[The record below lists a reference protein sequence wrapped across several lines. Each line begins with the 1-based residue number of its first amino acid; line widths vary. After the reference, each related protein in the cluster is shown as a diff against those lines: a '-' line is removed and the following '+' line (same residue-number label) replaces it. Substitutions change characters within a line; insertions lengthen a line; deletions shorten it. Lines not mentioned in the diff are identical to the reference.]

1 MAATYSDES
10 ADTLTQAIIEGMQEK
25 KAEEITVLDLRN
37 VKNSITDFFVIC
49 SGSSDTHVDAISN
62 SIEGIVKKKI
72 KENPWQREGLQN
84 KQWVILDYVSVVA
97 HIFLNEWR
105 EHYGLE
111 NLWGDAVTTQIED
124 AGQTILK

>member
-1 MAATYSDES
+1 MATTYSDDSSE
-10 ADTLTQAIIEGMQEK
+10 ALTRVIVEGMQEK
-25 KAEEITVLDLRN
+25 KAEEITIMDLRN

-49 SGSSDTHVDAISN
+49 SGNSDTQVDALSD
-62 SIEGIVKKKI
+62 SVEGFVKKQI

-97 HIFLNEWR
+97 HIFLGEWR

-111 NLWGDAVTTQIED
+111 NLWGDAKVTTIED
-124 AGQTILK
+124 AGQTIQ